1 MSERVLIMGAA
12 GRDFHNFNV
21 YFRGNKHYQVIAFT
35 ATQIPDIY
43 GRKYPKELAG
53 KGYEDGI
60 PIYDESELTSIIK
73 RDKID
78 LVVFSYSDVSYEY
91 IMHKAS
97 IASAAGANF
106 MLLGSRLTMIKSKKP
121 VISVCAVRTGCGK
134 SQTTRRVI
142 EILRAR
148 GRKVTAI
155 RHPMPY
161 GDLVAQRVQRFAN
174 IDDLKKHNCT
184 IEEMEEYE
192 PHIAMNGVIYAG
204 VDYAEILTHAE
215 AEADIIVWDGGN
227 NDLPFYKPDLHIVVV
242 DPHRPGHELKYF
254 PGETNLR
261 MADVAVINKIDT
273 ANWEDIL
280 TVQENIHAI
289 NPHATIISA
298 ASPIT
303 VDKMGSIRGKKV
315 LVIEDGPTL
324 THGEMKYGAG
334 VIAAMKFG
342 AEEMVDPR
350 PFTVGSITE
359 TFKKYPEIG
368 TLLPAMGYGKQQM
381 RDLQETIERTKC
393 DIVIIATPIDL
404 RRLIHIRQESVRVGY
419 YLQEI
424 GKPDMEEVL
433 KDF

>member
-1 MSERVLIMGAA
+1 MGAA

-393 DIVIIATPIDL
+393 DTVIIATPIDL

-419 YLQEI
+419 CLQEI

>member
-1 MSERVLIMGAA
+1 MGAA

-381 RDLQETIERTKC
+381 RDLQETIERTEC
-393 DIVIIATPIDL
+393 DTVIIATPIDL

-419 YLQEI
+419 CLQEI